1 MRRIRG
7 LTCGV
12 LAACV
17 LVGAAQAQPRHDQP
31 RHEHYEHYE
40 HMDGRYAHN
49 HYYPSR
55 GYVAPVLPRGYITV
69 NHFHDH
75 YYYAGGVW
83 YRPYGGRFVVIAP
96 PIGVFV
102 PVLPPFYTTV
112 WFGGVPYYY
121 ADNTYYAW
129 RQSDN
134 QYEVVAPPDGSGDS
148 ASTQAPPSDDV
159 FIYPK
164 NGQSEDQQSTDRYE
178 CHSWASGQSGF
189 DPTKAGGGV
198 APQDANAKRADYNRA
213 MTACL
218 EGRGY
223 SVK

>member
-1 MRRIRG
+1 MRRFYG
-7 LTCGV
+7 LAGGI

-17 LVGAAQAQPRHDQP
+17 LAGAAQAQP

-75 YYYAGGVW
+75 FYYSGGIW
-83 YRPYGGRFVVIAP
+83 YRPYGARFVVVAP
-96 PIGVFV
+96 PVGVFV

-112 WFGGVPYYY
+112 WFGGIPYYY
-121 ADNTYYAW
+121 ANDSYYLW
-129 RQSDN
+129 RASDN

-148 ASTQAPPSDDV
+148 ASTQAPPSDDL

-164 NGQSEDQQSTDRYE
+164 NGQSEDQQSKDRYE

-189 DPTKAGGGV
+189 DPTKSGGGV
-198 APQDANAKRADYNRA
+198 APQDANARRADYNRA

>member
-1 MRRIRG
+1 MRRIYG
-7 LTCGV
+7 LACCA

-17 LVGAAQAQPRHDQP
+17 LVGAAQAQPRRDHY
-31 RHEHYEHYE
+31 EHHEHYE

-69 NHFHDH
+69 DHFHDH
-75 YYYAGGVW
+75 YYYSGGIW

-96 PIGVFV
+96 PLGVFV

-112 WFGGVPYYY
+112 WFGGIPYYY
-121 ADNTYYAW
+121 ANDSYYVW
-129 RQSDN
+129 RATDN
-134 QYEVVAPPDGSGDS
+134 QYEVVEPPDGSGDS

-198 APQDANAKRADYNRA
+198 APQDANSKRADYNRA

>member
-1 MRRIRG
+1 MRRFYG
-7 LTCGV
+7 LAGGI

-17 LVGAAQAQPRHDQP
+17 LAGAAQAQPRH
-31 RHEHYEHYE
+31 EHYGHYE

-75 YYYAGGVW
+75 FYYSGGIW
-83 YRPYGGRFVVIAP
+83 YRPYGARFVVVAP
-96 PIGVFV
+96 PVGVFV

-112 WFGGVPYYY
+112 WFGGIPYYY
-121 ADNTYYAW
+121 ANDSYYLW
-129 RQSDN
+129 RASDN

-148 ASTQAPPSDDV
+148 ASTQAPPSDDL

-164 NGQSEDQQSTDRYE
+164 NGQSEDQQSKDRYE

-189 DPTKAGGGV
+189 DPTKSGGGV
-198 APQDANAKRADYNRA
+198 APQDANARRADYNRA

>member
-1 MRRIRG
+1 MRKHFS
-7 LTCGV
+7 LACGA
-12 LAACV
+12 LAASLLLSFGV
-17 LVGAAQAQPRHDQP
+17 AQAQPRGGP
-31 RHEHYEHYE
+31 ERHQRFE
-40 HMDGRYAHN
+40 HMDGRYEHN

-55 GYVAPVLPRGYITV
+55 GYMAPALPRGYISV
-69 NHFHDH
+69 DHFHDH
-75 YYYAGGVW
+75 YYYGGGVW
-83 YRPYGGRFVVIAP
+83 YAPRGPRFVVVAP
-96 PIGVFV
+96 PFGLFV

-112 WFGGVPYYY
+112 WFGGIPYYY
-121 ADNTYYAW
+121 ANDSYYVW
-129 RQSDN
+129 RASDN

-164 NGQSEDQQSTDRYE
+164 NGQTEEQQSTDRYE
-178 CHSWASGQSGF
+178 CHAWASGQSGF
-189 DPTKAGGGV
+189 DPTKSGGGV
-198 APQDANAKRADYNRA
+198 APEDANAKRADYNRA

>member
-1 MRRIRG
+1 MRRFYRLAGGI
-7 LTCGV
+7 

-17 LVGAAQAQPRHDQP
+17 LAGAAQAQP

-75 YYYAGGVW
+75 FYYSGGIW
-83 YRPYGGRFVVIAP
+83 YRPYGARFVVVAP
-96 PIGVFV
+96 PVGVFV

-112 WFGGVPYYY
+112 WFGGIPYYY
-121 ADNTYYAW
+121 ANDSYYVW
-129 RQSDN
+129 RASDN

-148 ASTQAPPSDDV
+148 ASTQAPPSDDL

-164 NGQSEDQQSTDRYE
+164 NGQSEDQQSKDRYE

-189 DPTKAGGGV
+189 DPTKSGGGV
-198 APQDANAKRADYNRA
+198 APQDANARRADYNRA